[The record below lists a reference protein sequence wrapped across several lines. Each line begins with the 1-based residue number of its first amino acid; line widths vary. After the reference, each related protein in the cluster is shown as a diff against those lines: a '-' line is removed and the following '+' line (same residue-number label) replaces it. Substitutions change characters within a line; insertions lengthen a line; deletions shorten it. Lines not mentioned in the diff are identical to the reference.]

1 MRGVVVLGHALK
13 FCLCIVILC
22 CAGCGV
28 SQQAQVKQGTPE
40 RPILQENQEQE
51 VRLSFAD
58 AYPENWE
65 HQSSL
70 QARLSR

>member
-1 MRGVVVLGHALK
+1 MWLYMRGVVVLGHALR

-40 RPILQENQEQE
+40 SLILQSENQEQE
-51 VRLSFAD
+51 VRLSFAN

-65 HQSSL
+65 HQF
-70 QARLSR
+70 SR

>member
-1 MRGVVVLGHALK
+1 MLGHALK

-28 SQQAQVKQGTPE
+28 SQQAQVKQGTSE
-40 RPILQENQEQE
+40 RPILQENQERE
-51 VRLSFAD
+51 ERLSFAD

-65 HQSSL
+65 HRPSL